1 MGHKETSAIS
11 EVLRELPLTGHV
23 GFDSLPYQQVKKSL
37 LESFTF
43 NILCVGETGIGKST
57 LISSL
62 FNTEVDIGSNFS
74 HKHSEVSLKSKKY
87 HLKEKEVPLRLTVT
101 ETIGYGDQTNKENC
115 LEPILNFVDSQFEK
129 CLQEELKLT
138 RNIAKFQDTRIHI
151 CLYFICPTGHTLKA
165 LDLLAI
171 KLLSQKVNVL
181 PLIAKADTLTKTEL
195 QNFKSN
201 IRNELQREKVEIYN
215 FLSDD
220 DATTEYEYQ
229 ITDIIPFA
237 VVGSTEFVTI
247 DGKLTRG
254 RSYPWGIICINNEN
268 HSDFVTLRE
277 MLIEMHLEDLKR
289 CTHEKHYENYRT
301 ERLKQFGF
309 EDCERGDGKNNLI
322 CFLTEKE
329 EEMRQKLQ
337 ALEEEMMQSFVE
349 RARKTEQDLVEEE
362 RKLREKYSA
371 VQHDLEEQQNSLEE
385 EREMLLRDIDL
396 FRKRKIAFELRKR
409 DRKHE
414 RKFSF

>member
-1 MGHKETSAIS
+1 MGHKETHAIS

-62 FNTEVDIGSNFS
+62 FNTEVGIGSNFS
-74 HKHSEVSLKSKKY
+74 HKYSSVSLKSKKY

-101 ETIGYGDQTNKENC
+101 ETIGYGDQINKENC
-115 LEPILNFVDSQFEK
+115 MEPILNFVDSQFEK
-129 CLQEELKLT
+129 CLQEELKFT
-138 RNIAKFQDTRIHI
+138 RNIAKFQDTRIHV

-220 DATTEYEYQ
+220 DATTEHESE
-229 ITDIIPFA
+229 IIDIIPFA
-237 VVGSTEFVTI
+237 VVGSTEFVNI

-254 RSYPWGIICINNEN
+254 RNYPWGTICINNEN

-289 CTHEKHYENYRT
+289 CTLEKHYENYRT
-301 ERLKQFGF
+301 ERLKEFGF
-309 EDCERGDGKNNLI
+309 LDCQGGDGQNNLI
-322 CFLTEKE
+322 FFLTEKE

-349 RARKTEQDLVEEE
+349 RAKKTEHNLVEEE

-371 VQHDLEEQQNSLEE
+371 VQRDLEEQQNSLEE
-385 EREMLLRDIDL
+385 DREILLRDIDL